1 MTRYV
6 FWQNL
11 LAIHQSA
18 HIRALA
24 ESGEDDVV
32 LVVPEDLTPER
43 RAMGWTVPD
52 FGRARVIIGPDDET
66 VTQLVRQ
73 IPIASVHIFSG
84 IRPFPLVRRAFYE
97 CAKTGAAMG
106 LLAESGDN
114 RGWKGQ
120 ARRIVA
126 RAEARRWQGRLDFIL
141 AMGSLGTDWFTGS
154 GYPARKVFPYGY
166 FVETPTMPIVSQRA
180 DDAPVQIMYLGQL
193 VHRKGVDILLDALAG
208 LRDANWTLTLMG
220 AGDEKAN
227 LQAQARRLGLTDRVR
242 WESGRSNAAAVA
254 ALAESD
260 VFVLPSR
267 FDGWGA
273 VVNEALMCGVPVVCN
288 DNCGAAVLLDNN
300 ERGDVFQTGSVT
312 SLRAALRRRIARGP
326 RRPEDADRLRCWSR
340 RLAGPSAAA
349 YLRAVVQFSQNG
361 GPRPRPPWE

>member
-66 VTQLVRQ
+66 VTRLVRQ

-84 IRPFPLVRRAFYE
+84 IRPFPLVRRAFHE
-97 CAKTGAAMG
+97 CVKTGALMG

-114 RGWKGQ
+114 RGWKGR
-120 ARRIVA
+120 ARRIIGQ
-126 RAEARRWQGRLDFIL
+126 REARHWKTRLDFIL
-141 AMGSLGTDWFTGS
+141 AMGTLGAGWFTEC
-154 GYPARKVFPYGY
+154 GYPADKVFPYGY
-166 FVETPTMPIVSQRA
+166 FVEMPTIPIITQRT

-193 VHRKGVDILLDALAG
+193 VRRKSVDILLDALAG
-208 LRDANWTLTLMG
+208 LREQNWILTVMG
-220 AGDEKAN
+220 AGDEKER
-227 LQAQARRLGLTDRVR
+227 LQAQARRLGLSERVR
-242 WESGRSNAAAVA
+242 WEQNRSNAEAVA
-254 ALAESD
+254 ALAQKD
-260 VFVLPSR
+260 LFVQPSR

-273 VVNEALMCGVPVVCN
+273 TVGEALLCGVPVVCS
-288 DNCGAAVLLDNN
+288 DNCGAAVLLGSDV
-300 ERGDVFQTGSVT
+300 RGEIFQTGSVT
-312 SLRAALRRRIARGP
+312 SLRESLRRRIARGP
-326 RRPEDADRLRCWSR
+326 RRPEDAERLRCWAR
-340 RLAGPSAAA
+340 RLDGPSAAA
-349 YLRAVVQFSQNG
+349 YLRAVVEFSQNG